1 MLITLIGEMMSIVYY
16 VTILIAF
23 REVLEIEQ
31 YSPKQLRKRPASSA
45 SSPGDLGSTVS
56 KAMRAAL
63 DVSIEWHSQDSQDSH
78 DDTDGDAGL
87 Y

>member
-31 YSPKQLRKRPASSA
+31 YSPKQLRKRPAA
-45 SSPGDLGSTVS
+45 SESPGDLGSTVS

-78 DDTDGDAGL
+78 DDTDADAGL